1 MVNTRFIS
9 VLIGLALVFVV
20 IKNQIVNYSV
30 PQVKMIDNREVECL
44 ARNIY
49 FEARNQP
56 TRGQEAVAHVTLNR
70 LKSGKHGSSICEVVY
85 QPYAFSWTL
94 DKFKSNSKLKEIKA
108 EALANEIAFK
118 TILGESKDPTDG
130 ATHYHAT
137 YVTPYWSKKLE
148 KKVKISSHIFY
159 E

>member
-9 VLIGLALVFVV
+9 VLIGLALLFVV
-20 IKNQIVNYSV
+20 IQHQLASYSV

-56 TRGQEAVAHVTLNR
+56 IKGQEAVAHVTLNR
-70 LKSGKHGSSICEVVY
+70 LKSGKHGNSICKVVY
-85 QPYAFSWTL
+85 QPHAFSWTL
-94 DKFKSNSKLKEIKA
+94 NSRSKMNEIKA
-108 EALANEIAFK
+108 ETLAREIAFN
-118 TILGESKDPTDG
+118 TLLGNTKDPTHG

>member
-1 MVNTRFIS
+1 MVNRKIISLFLGLGLFLFIIQQKILTD
-9 VLIGLALVFVV
+9 VTITHE
-20 IKNQIVNYSV
+20 
-30 PQVKMIDNREVECL
+30 IDNSEVECL

-56 TRGQEAVAHVTLNR
+56 IKGQEAVAHVTLNR
-70 LKSGKHGSSICEVVY
+70 LKSGKHGNSICKVVY
-85 QPYAFSWTL
+85 QPHAFSWTL
-94 DKFKSNSKLKEIKA
+94 NSRSKMNEIKA
-108 EALANEIAFK
+108 ETLAREIAFN
-118 TILGESKDPTDG
+118 TLLGNTKDPTHG

>member
-9 VLIGLALVFVV
+9 VLIGLALLFVV
-20 IKNQIVNYSV
+20 IQHQLASYSV

-49 FEARNQP
+49 FEARNQS

-85 QPYAFSWTL
+85 QPHAFSWTL
-94 DKFKSNSKLKEIKA
+94 DKLKIRGRLKEIEA
-108 EALANEIAFK
+108 ESLAKEIAFN
-118 TILGESKDPTDG
+118 TLVGNIKDPTDG
-130 ATHYHAT
+130 ATHYHAS
-137 YVTPYWSKKLE
+137 YVKPYWSRKLE

>member
-1 MVNTRFIS
+1 MVNRKIIS
-9 VLIGLALVFVV
+9 LFLGLGLLFFV
-20 IKNQIVNYSV
+20 IKQNTVTDVTNTLE
-30 PQVKMIDNREVECL
+30 IDNSEVECL

-56 TRGQEAVAHVTLNR
+56 IKGQEAVAHVTLNR
-70 LKSGKHGSSICEVVY
+70 LKSGKHGDSICKVVY

-94 DKFKSNSKLKEIKA
+94 KSRAKMNEIKA
-108 EALANEIAFK
+108 EALAREIAFN
-118 TILGESKDPTDG
+118 TLLGNVKDPTGG

-148 KKVKISSHIFY
+148 KKIKISSHIFY

>member
-1 MVNTRFIS
+1 MVNRKIIS
-9 VLIGLALVFVV
+9 LFLGLGLLFFV
-20 IKNQIVNYSV
+20 IKQNTVTDVTNTLE
-30 PQVKMIDNREVECL
+30 IDNSEVECL

-56 TRGQEAVAHVTLNR
+56 IKGQEAVAHVTLNR
-70 LKSGKHGSSICEVVY
+70 LKSGKHGDSICKVVY

-94 DKFKSNSKLKEIKA
+94 KSRAKMNEIKA
-108 EALANEIAFK
+108 EALAREIAFN
-118 TILGESKDPTDG
+118 TLLGNVKDPTGG